1 MNVGCHEVEATSWV
15 TTDLVDPGFI
25 INHSKLLVDS
35 VCICHVGLEVV
46 GESKALMEGANAH
59 QVVHVDVVGDEILHF
74 TVAQNLI
81 LDVIE
86 KLEALFE
93 WYNGKGIIWVGSV
106 QHWVQAGVSLVLE
119 TNHANLSVEAVVAHE
134 CLLEGVVL

>member
-1 MNVGCHEVEATSWV
+1 
-15 TTDLVDPGFI
+15 
-25 INHSKLLVDS
+25 
-35 VCICHVGLEVV
+35 
-46 GESKALMEGANAH
+46 MEGANAH

-93 WYNGKGIIWVGSV
+93 WYDGKGIIWVGSV
-106 QHWVQAGVSLVLE
+106 QDWVQAGVSLVLE
-119 TNHANLSVEAVVAHE
+119 TNYANLSVEAVVAHE